1 LGGLSKQT
9 LRKVVSLLSC
19 LYVQKDGNIFNK
31 GEIGDAAYWILH
43 GKVSFYNTSQV
54 NWVGAEES
62 SILNDKFIT
71 ELNEASAIKVALN
84 LKNTDCSTFNSIIL
98 ETKVNEFESG
108 RLFGEIAMIDQS
120 KNPKRVLTAKAST
133 ECILIKFSKEVF
145 DMILKERYRKEREQL
160 G

>member
-1 LGGLSKQT
+1 M
-9 LRKVVSLLSC
+9 
-19 LYVQKDGNIFNK
+19 
-31 GEIGDAAYWILH
+31 
-43 GKVSFYNTSQV
+43 
-54 NWVGAEES
+54 NWVGAEEL

-84 LKNTDCSTFNSIIL
+84 IKNTDCSTFNSIIL